1 MNFRMASILKLK
13 NLNATLHS
21 ILTCAKS
28 IIQENIYYIS
38 NFVAHHFDV
47 VARMPP
53 AITQLLDFPM
63 I

>member
-1 MNFRMASILKLK
+1 MY
-13 NLNATLHS
+13 
-21 ILTCAKS
+21 
-28 IIQENIYYIS
+28 II

-53 AITQLLDFPM
+53 AITQFLDFLT